1 MIMTSKKNKN
11 IEYIENTKLD
21 DCDGKGDSQLYDY
34 DILGIPVIISI
45 GKRNDDYIDNGII
58 YFPIYLI
65 ANNKFVS
72 KIGILDVNEN
82 CENNIYDEDGDID
95 LDNCSEPLF
104 FNFVSY
110 DYLTKIYNQND
121 GETTQQTDTELSD
134 TLSASAGSANTY
146 IDMET
151 EKWVNI
157 FLNSDEYSIFD
168 NEGDGDCLF
177 IAIKDA
183 FSGINNDI
191 TVLEL
196 RTVLS
201 ENVTEYVFNNYK
213 NLYDSFRQSILENI
227 NEMKNIKYKNEEL
240 KNQIKNMRNRSE
252 RKSIL
257 NDGELCTEKF
267 NYLKK
272 QNKLTN
278 TLLGEYEFMSSIN
291 NISEF
296 KHALL
301 QKSFW
306 ADAWAI
312 SILEKELNIKIIIL
326 SSENFEND
334 DIDNILLCG
343 QNTNNIGNKNPE
355 YYVILDYNGCHY
367 KLITYNG
374 LTIFNFEYLP
384 GEIKEL
390 ICNKCLENMGGGY
403 NCIPDFVELV
413 KQMQN
418 TKLRV
423 EKNIGDLTDE
433 VENTVFM
440 IHPRSAGNHAPGK
453 GSGENITID
462 NIIKYT
468 ELENIENWRRIL
480 STHYEAPF
488 TLDGLRWNTVEH
500 YVQGVKFKNTNP
512 EYYRTFSLDSN
523 SEYNKDPMIV
533 KREIT
538 KKVLLCD
545 ECYDYN
551 KSLYEA
557 YSQRMIDN
565 NLFCKALLMTKGA
578 KIVHYLYRKPPK
590 VMTELMSIRNK
601 ITD

>member
-1 MIMTSKKNKN
+1 MTSKKNKN

-110 DYLTKIYNQND
+110 DYLTKIYNQN
-121 GETTQQTDTELSD
+121 GESTESV
-134 TLSASAGSANTY
+134 GSAD
-146 IDMET
+146 IET
-151 EKWVNI
+151 EKWINI
-157 FLNSDEYSIFD
+157 FFNSDKYSIFD

-177 IAIKDA
+177 LAINDA

-191 TVLEL
+191 TVLEQ
-196 RTVLS
+196 RTLLS
-201 ENVTEYVFNNYK
+201 ENITESVFNNYK

-227 NEMKNIKYKNEEL
+227 NEMKNIKNKNEEL
-240 KNQIKNMRNRSE
+240 KSQIKNMRNRSE
-252 RKSIL
+252 MISIL
-257 NDGELCTEKF
+257 SDGELCTEKF

-403 NCIPDFVELV
+403 KCITDFVELV
-413 KQMQN
+413 KQTQN

-423 EKNIGDLTDE
+423 ENDIGDLYDGA
-433 VENTVFM
+433 ENTVFM
-440 IHPRSAGNHAPGK
+440 IHPKSAGNHAPGK
-453 GSGENITID
+453 GSGENITNE
-462 NIIKYT
+462 NIINYA
-468 ELENIENWRRIL
+468 ELESIENWRRIL
-480 STHYEAPF
+480 STHYEDPF
-488 TLDGLRWNTVEH
+488 KLGGLRWNTVEH
-500 YVQGVKFKNTNP
+500 YVHGVKFKKTNP
-512 EYYRTFSLDSN
+512 EYYRTFSLDST
-523 SEYNKDPMIV
+523 SEYNKDPIIL

-538 KKVLLCD
+538 KKVQLCD

-551 KSLYEA
+551 KSLGEA

-565 NLFCKALLMTKGA
+565 KLFSKVLLLTKRA
-578 KIVHYLYRKPPK
+578 KIVQYLYRKPPY
-590 VMTELMSIRNK
+590 VMAELMSIRNK
-601 ITD
+601 IIDY